1 MTTQPLACFGDVC
14 HPPTHVPTSSLA
26 PEAYPCSS
34 AVPTRRADLDLLDHI
49 NNVSM
54 VGLFEEGRGKFNR
67 ALQQGK
73 CVATC
78 HTTIVYT
85 DATGPVPFPE
95 TFRTQME
102 RNRVKT

>member
-1 MTTQPLACFGDVC
+1 
-14 HPPTHVPTSSLA
+14 
-26 PEAYPCSS
+26 
-34 AVPTRRADLDLLDHI
+34 
-49 NNVSM
+49 M